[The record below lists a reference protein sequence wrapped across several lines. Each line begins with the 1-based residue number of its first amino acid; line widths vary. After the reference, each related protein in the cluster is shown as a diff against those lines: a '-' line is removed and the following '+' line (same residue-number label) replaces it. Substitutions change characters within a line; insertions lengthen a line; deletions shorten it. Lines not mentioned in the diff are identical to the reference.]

1 MLTNKLVACV
11 AHFLTLVMEV
21 VHSFEMQV
29 NLYWST
35 WHYVQEGSTQ
45 FLSHLWKRNTANR
58 CGHFS

>member
-11 AHFLTLVMEV
+11 AHSLTLVMEL

-35 WHYVQEGSTQ
+35 WHYVLEDSTQ
-45 FLSHLWKRNTANR
+45 LLSNSWKRNTANR
-58 CGHFS
+58 CDHFS